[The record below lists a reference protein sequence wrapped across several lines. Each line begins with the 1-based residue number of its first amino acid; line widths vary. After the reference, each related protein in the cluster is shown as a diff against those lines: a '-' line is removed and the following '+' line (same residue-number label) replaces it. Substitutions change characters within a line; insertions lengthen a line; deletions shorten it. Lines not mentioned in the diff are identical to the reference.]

1 MPNEGKSSEGKSSAE
16 GSSSGDV
23 AEKLALWGT
32 TGSFVKELEV
42 WLNDHCSAFSMKE
55 NEDGSSPLEWGSIF
69 DKYTHWLDGQ
79 LSSFCEQENVDANEV
94 YESLEGALSE
104 KGVADFLPEFMR
116 NTDFAEFSMQ
126 MKERAKRNEAM
137 DEARDLAADNN
148 ACDLF
153 NMSGVWKADPSTYD
167 PSSAE
172 KIMKYMGC
180 PWVCSTLSGFVMVWP
195 PFDF

>member
-1 MPNEGKSSEGKSSAE
+1 
-16 GSSSGDV
+16 
-23 AEKLALWGT
+23 
-32 TGSFVKELEV
+32 
-42 WLNDHCSAFSMKE
+42 
-55 NEDGSSPLEWGSIF
+55 
-69 DKYTHWLDGQ
+69 
-79 LSSFCEQENVDANEV
+79 
-94 YESLEGALSE
+94 
-104 KGVADFLPEFMR
+104 VADFLPEFMR

-153 NMSGVWKADPSTYD
+153 NMSCVWKADPSTYD